1 MPEDVF
7 DDSYGGM
14 GYWFQLQNL
23 YSEIEQ
29 EIDELR
35 QHEYDAAQFESNYRM
50 LVSIETAKERM
61 HGTPVTVIDG
71 LIKGYEPIAK
81 AKLEWKKA
89 EADAK
94 TSINLI
100 FLKKDKAEML
110 KEIIKHEWY
119 RPSNA

>member
-1 MPEDVF
+1 MDDF
-7 DDSYGGM
+7 LDDSYGGM

-35 QHEYDAAQFESNYRM
+35 QHEYDAAQFETEYRM
-50 LVSIETAKERM
+50 LVSTETAKERM
-61 HGTPVTVIDG
+61 HNTPVTVIDS
-71 LIKGYEPIAK
+71 LVKGYEPVAK
-81 AKLEWKKA
+81 AKLKWKRA

-94 TSINLI
+94 ASSHLI
-100 FLKKDKAEML
+100 FLKKDKSEML
-110 KEIIKHEWY
+110 LEVLKHDLY